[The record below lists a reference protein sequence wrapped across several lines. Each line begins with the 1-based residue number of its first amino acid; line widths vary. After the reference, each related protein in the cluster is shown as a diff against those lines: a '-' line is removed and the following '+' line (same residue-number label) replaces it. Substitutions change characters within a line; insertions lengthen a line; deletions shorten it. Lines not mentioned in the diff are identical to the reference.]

1 MNNTTMSQQEI
12 LNDLLNT
19 EKSLVKLYASNIT
32 ESSCPNLR
40 QLMFSIMNECSQE
53 IHCFDN
59 AQQKYVSDKNSTAER
74 YRNNQANRSGFE
86 E

>member
-32 ESSCPNLR
+32 ESFVLICANSCSHYERVLVGP
-40 QLMFSIMNECSQE
+40 
-53 IHCFDN
+53 IHCF
-59 AQQKYVSDKNSTAER
+59 
-74 YRNNQANRSGFE
+74 
-86 E
+86 